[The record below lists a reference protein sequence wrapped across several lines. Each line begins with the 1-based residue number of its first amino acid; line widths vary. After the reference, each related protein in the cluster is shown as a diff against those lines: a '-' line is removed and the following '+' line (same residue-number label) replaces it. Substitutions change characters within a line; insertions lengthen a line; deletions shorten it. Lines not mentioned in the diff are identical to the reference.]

1 MANALYCSQ
10 IAVIQIQAHTTA
22 DTAHGVQHTAGV
34 CRNDSLHRDPI
45 VLVAQIGCGELRQA
59 LDTVAEKPFMLA
71 GGDARRRVEKRIE
84 AGADR
89 VDMVSLRL
97 NIELCLQF
105 GEFLWMAGG
114 HIRLASS
121 RARSYSDH

>member
-1 MANALYCSQ
+1 
-10 IAVIQIQAHTTA
+10 
-22 DTAHGVQHTAGV
+22 
-34 CRNDSLHRDPI
+34 
-45 VLVAQIGCGELRQA
+45 
-59 LDTVAEKPFMLA
+59 
-71 GGDARRRVEKRIE
+71 
-84 AGADR
+84 
-89 VDMVSLRL
+89 MVSLRL